1 MFTCLWCSEE
11 GWRKT
16 YLGDFLERKM
26 EKRKGWDR
34 GASWW
39 LRGGGE
45 DDGELA
51 FGNLFPLSWFVDVWW
66 WNISENLLLLIVDD
80 DVFLKLCFLL
90 LKTLF
95 LSSWMLMLMM
105 KLVLKL
111 VGLDLWVFRLCDLL
125 TGLQFGKLYFCSWTA
140 SLNYY
145 AMASLC
151 RFSGIWQTCSAGFC
165 VCCSLITVWL
175 ACSLDRLWLCR
186 LRVFCYSFG
195 KLCIFS
201 GFTNFAGLGDF
212 VVWQT

>member
-80 DVFLKLCFLL
+80 DVFLKLCFFLL
-90 LKTLF
+90 NLDDDLNWACWFGLFMMICFWNFGLVTSENFFPLFFESETLLQVSETLF
-95 LSSWMLMLMM
+95 WF
-105 KLVLKL
+105 V
-111 VGLDLWVFRLCDLL
+111 
-125 TGLQFGKLYFCSWTA
+125 
-140 SLNYY
+140 
-145 AMASLC
+145 
-151 RFSGIWQTCSAGFC
+151 
-165 VCCSLITVWL
+165 
-175 ACSLDRLWLCR
+175 
-186 LRVFCYSFG
+186 
-195 KLCIFS
+195 
-201 GFTNFAGLGDF
+201 DF
-212 VVWQT
+212 VETEFGCL